1 MTPGDVDFPRTARR
15 ILLVAA
21 VLAVAGSVYFYAT
34 AAVNGLLSFA
44 FGSVI
49 SIALLALLART
60 LLLLDVTGEGGNTPR
75 ATQAL
80 LVMGQ
85 FALFGA
91 VYVAVER
98 FPIHVNAT
106 ACGFAVGIVA
116 ATLEQGVSLL
126 WPKSS
131 S

>member
-1 MTPGDVDFPRTARR
+1 
-15 ILLVAA
+15 VA
-21 VLAVAGSVYFYAT
+21 
-34 AAVNGLLSFA
+34 LLSFL
-44 FGSVI
+44 FGAVI

-60 LLLLDVTGEGGNTPR
+60 LLLMDVTGEGGNTPR

-85 FALFGA
+85 VALFGA
-91 VYVAVER
+91 VYIAVER
-98 FPIHVNAT
+98 FPLHVNAT
-106 ACGFAVGIVA
+106 AGGFAVGIVA